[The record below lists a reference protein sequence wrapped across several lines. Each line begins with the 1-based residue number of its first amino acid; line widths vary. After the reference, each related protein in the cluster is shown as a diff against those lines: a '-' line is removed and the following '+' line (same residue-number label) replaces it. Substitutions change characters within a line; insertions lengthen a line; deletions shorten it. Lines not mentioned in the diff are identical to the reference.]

1 MQPENQIPVNM
12 NSTPIMPAPVPKKR
26 WPFSKRTTML
36 VGAVVGAVVIAGAI
50 FALQG
55 LLLSKKTNGGGQSAN
70 GSVYYYNRAG
80 YNKKDLS
87 AGTGDPEALK
97 PVASSTAVTYGG
109 NPVVQSCNVLSL
121 DDLHKA
127 NLHLIASPLTESVTR
142 SFFDGKGLATLSAN
156 PYTLPSNDATNSCD
170 YSLENGLSV
179 TLNIFQPSYV
189 PASAVQDEIS
199 HYYQQKPAVNGSQL
213 YFYQA
218 SSKLEYYMLQTG
230 NVYSQL
236 AVAAADGA
244 NGNLDQ
250 VAQTVLGPIARNL
263 PAELAH
269 PGGPAKMTYASPVFQ
284 KSYAN
289 ACELTDNSDFRKLY
303 GKDASPIATE
313 NLSSGV
319 GVINFSDTGAANVNY
334 NYIDNDCERESVLGG
349 ASANSSG
356 GISLDQT
363 YILIDTE
370 SYLDVNPATLSFA
383 ADQKS
388 GQNVVAVNT
397 KIGDQV
403 MFSNQ
408 AGISNALTFREGRFI
423 VSLSVVNPGTKPL
436 FSTPT
441 MIESLTP
448 LAQKIAG
455 ELKNM

>member
-1 MQPENQIPVNM
+1 M
-12 NSTPIMPAPVPKKR
+12 NGAPITPALVPKKR
-26 WPFSKRTTML
+26 WPFSKRTTIL
-36 VGAVVGAVVIAGAI
+36 VGIAVGLVVIAGVV
-50 FALQG
+50 FGLQG
-55 LLLSKKTNGGGQSAN
+55 VFSGKKTGGGQSAN
-70 GSVYYYNRAG
+70 GNVYYYNRPG

-87 AGTGDPEALK
+87 TGTGDPEALK
-97 PVASSTAVTYGG
+97 PVANSTAVTYGG
-109 NPVVQSCNVLSL
+109 SPVLQACNVLNL

-127 NLHLIASPLTESVTR
+127 NLHLVASPLTESMTR
-142 SFFDGKGLATLSAN
+142 SFFDGKGLATLPAD
-156 PYTLPSNDATNSCD
+156 PYTLPSDDAANSCV

-189 PASAVQDEIS
+189 PARAVQDEIS
-199 HYYQQKPAVNGSQL
+199 HLYQSKPAVNGSQL
-213 YFYQA
+213 YFYQ
-218 SSKLEYYMLQTG
+218 SSSTLEYYILQTG

-244 NGNLDQ
+244 TGNLDQ

-263 PAELAH
+263 PVEIAR
-269 PGGPAKMTYASPVFQ
+269 PGGAAKMTYASPVFQ

-289 ACELTDNSDFRKLY
+289 ACELTDNSDFHKLY

-349 ASANSSG
+349 TTASSSG
-356 GISLDQT
+356 SISLNQT
-363 YILIDTE
+363 YIFIDTE
-370 SYLDVNPATLSFA
+370 SFLDAKPATLSFA

-388 GQNVVAVNT
+388 GQNVVTVNT

-403 MFSNQ
+403 MFSDQ

-423 VSLSVVNPGTKPL
+423 VSLSVVNPGTKPPY
-436 FSTPT
+436 SAAT
-441 MIESLTP
+441 MIKSLTP

-455 ELKNM
+455 ELKNT